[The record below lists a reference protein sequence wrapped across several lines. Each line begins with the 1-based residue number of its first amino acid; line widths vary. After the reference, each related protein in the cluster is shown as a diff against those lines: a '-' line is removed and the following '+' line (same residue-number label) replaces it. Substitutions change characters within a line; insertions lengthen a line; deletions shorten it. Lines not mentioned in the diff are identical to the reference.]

1 MLRDMAKERSSSLG
15 MEGRSSGIS
24 AKGGDASLYRDG
36 SDSKKR
42 LVDVVE
48 KSSPSTSKGGIT
60 REGERLAPSTSAPGR
75 RLPAIDSRIAQQD
88 KNRYQVEGAFLFS
101 IPVVLLFLSYCTCI
115 RIAL

>member
-24 AKGGDASLYRDG
+24 A
-36 SDSKKR
+36 
-42 LVDVVE
+42 
-48 KSSPSTSKGGIT
+48 KGGIT

-88 KNRYQVEGAFLFS
+88 KNRYQVEGEFLFS